1 MTSLQYF
8 VYEERGCSLPLR
20 NHVNSFVQENVYHN
34 FWLQYIKFW
43 CLTTIFYIHFVF
55 SPLSFRSYAG
65 AGWLSTISVSWK
77 VDRKIS
83 GLSSPRKHSLGIK
96 MKRSVVCLVFFFSFL
111 FWFLIFLPMTNK
123 LIPYHFQLFLFL
135 QYSNLY
141 KIDIFQYLSLK
152 KVFCC

>member
-43 CLTTIFYIHFVF
+43 CLTSIFYIHFVF

-96 MKRSVVCLVFFFSFL
+96 MKRSVVCLVFFFFL
-111 FWFLIFLPMTNK
+111 FVLIFDFPSHDQQTNS
-123 LIPYHFQLFLFL
+123 LSFSTFPV
-135 QYSNLY
+135 ST
-141 KIDIFQYLSLK
+141 IFQSL
-152 KVFCC
+152 